1 MRLATWNVNSLTA
14 RLPRVTEW
22 IDLQHPDVL
31 CMQETKQADDKFPEE
46 AFAEL
51 GYESAHYGDGR
62 WNGVAIVSRVGLEGV
77 TRGFGTSD
85 DDAGTRI
92 VSAQCAGTRVF
103 SVYVPNGRALDNE
116 MYEVKLA
123 WLARLRATLD
133 QTCPPG
139 SSVAVC
145 GDFNVAP
152 DDGDVWDPAAFVGAT
167 HVSEPERAALRS
179 VEGWGLDDV
188 FRRFND
194 PGTFTW
200 WDYRAGD
207 FHQGR
212 GLRIDLV
219 LVSDDLV
226 QRATGAFRDRRR
238 AQGTEAVRS
247 CSRCGG
253 LRRLLI
259 ADGRMAGW
267 PGGAWPSPR
276 ATVVAGSC
284 TLVIR
289 FSRTLGRR
297 QEQPSLL
304 GQACGDSDGSNS
316 PYRRSRRRSRN
327 GTPSQMVVIF
337 SKSSGVIACCTWDQ
351 LLAPSLM

>member
-22 IDLQHPDVL
+22 LELQQPDVL

-51 GYESAHYGDGR
+51 GYESLHFGDGR

-85 DDAGTRI
+85 DDAGRRI
-92 VSAQCAGTRVF
+92 VSAECAGTRVF

-123 WLARLRATLD
+123 WLARLRSTLD
-133 QTCPPG
+133 QGYPPG

-152 DDGDVWDPAAFVGAT
+152 DDG
-167 HVSEPERAALRS
+167 
-179 VEGWGLDDV
+179 EGWGLDDV

-226 QRATGAFRDRRR
+226 QRATGAFRDRDARKGQKPSDH
-238 AQGTEAVRS
+238 APVVVDF
-247 CSRCGG
+247 
-253 LRRLLI
+253 
-259 ADGRMAGW
+259 AD
-267 PGGAWPSPR
+267 S
-276 ATVVAGSC
+276 
-284 TLVIR
+284 
-289 FSRTLGRR
+289 
-297 QEQPSLL
+297 
-304 GQACGDSDGSNS
+304 
-316 PYRRSRRRSRN
+316 
-327 GTPSQMVVIF
+327 
-337 SKSSGVIACCTWDQ
+337 
-351 LLAPSLM
+351 